1 MANCCNWNLVI
12 PPTNEIRA
20 GILES
25 ADGRSGGWSVGE
37 MLCLKFLSQ
46 FTSQLPVIE
55 TFCT

>member
-12 PPTNEIRA
+12 PPFNEIRV

-37 MLCLKFLSQ
+37 MLCLKFLS
-46 FTSQLPVIE
+46 
-55 TFCT
+55 